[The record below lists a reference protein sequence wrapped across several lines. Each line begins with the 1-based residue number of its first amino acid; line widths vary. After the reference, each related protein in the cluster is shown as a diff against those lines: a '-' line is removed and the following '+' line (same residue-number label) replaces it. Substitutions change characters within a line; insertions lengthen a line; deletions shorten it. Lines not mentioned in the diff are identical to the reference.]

1 MWRKWLI
8 LAAVILMGG
17 VASAG
22 EAVLLFA
29 IGVHVEPL
37 GTTAQGHR
45 SGRGDYADPRLFH
58 EHVRYLRELAALVE
72 RHEGVLVVQVQSPF
86 TRVAAETGE
95 TVLADLEARGHEIA
109 LHFHEDA
116 HLGPD
121 PERLPPEAWCRAMR
135 EEIGLIHAAGV
146 KGRVR
151 YWSGGNL
158 YPGVLEAAACAG
170 LDVYGDWKDPRKQSH
185 DELVLGVNPW
195 RPAGGPDPGDMSAF
209 AAHDPDGPIV
219 YLPDGLFDPDAP
231 RRKRELMRELGTER
245 GAAAWLE
252 VVRGSLERSL
262 AAARPDRVNVFHL
275 TIHPGE
281 FPLEAIDRFLTEA
294 VDPLVEA
301 GRVRWAT
308 FSEMADAFATWE
320 RGHPGVDPRGEAPAE
335 ATVDNRSTEEV
346 CRGYI
351 TFVVNVHDFVNV
363 DESADTVLRLVDL
376 FEKYGV
382 RGDFYLTGPQ
392 VWAYLEHR
400 PDVIER
406 LVSSGMTIS
415 YHVRPPHPATPGFD
429 GALRGLS
436 PEEAARVLRD
446 YETYRLDLRTGG
458 LIRGQPGGF
467 TLLVKVFGR
476 PPVVASVP
484 HPKWRDLI
492 LPIYAELGARMTL
505 LYHETGTDPER
516 PFQWV
521 HGLLVRPSDF
531 SITRWRAPG
540 TEKEL
545 FWWNAI
551 VGPLAEYYD
560 PLAHLVEELGAWK
573 CPRPP
578 FITVLIHENNF
589 YRKGATPWLSI
600 FYRDIRRRI
609 PREPPYDLDA
619 PDPSRPRPPEER
631 EAIWRAYE
639 ALVAYAADNLCVVT
653 SEDIVRM
660 AEAAG
665 TDVPG

>member
-8 LAAVILMGG
+8 LAAVILMGS
-17 VASAG
+17 VAFAG

-29 IGVHVEPL
+29 IGIHVEPL
-37 GTTAQGHR
+37 GITAQGYR
-45 SGRGDYADPRLFH
+45 SGRGDYADPKLFQQ
-58 EHVRYLRELAALVE
+58 HVRYLRELAALVE
-72 RHEGVLVVQVQSPF
+72 RHGGVLVVQVQSPF
-86 TRVAAETGE
+86 TRVVAETGD
-95 TVLADLEARGHEIA
+95 TILADLEARGHEIG
-109 LHFHEDA
+109 LHFHEEA
-116 HLGPD
+116 HLGPN
-121 PERLPPEAWCRAMR
+121 PERLPPEEWCRAMR
-135 EEIGLIHAAGV
+135 EEIELIHAAGV
-146 KGRVR
+146 KGRIR

-170 LDVYGDWKDPRKQSH
+170 LDVYSDWKNPRKQSH
-185 DELVLGVNPW
+185 NELVLGVNPW
-195 RPAGGPDPGDMSAF
+195 RPAGGPDPEDMSAF
-209 AAHDPDGPIV
+209 AAHDPNGPIV
-219 YLPDGLFDPDAP
+219 YLPVGLFDPDAP
-231 RRKRELMRELGTER
+231 RRKRRLMREFGPER

-252 VVRGSLERSL
+252 LVGGYLKRSL
-262 AAARPDRVNVFHL
+262 AAARPDRVNVFHI
-275 TIHPGE
+275 TIHPG
-281 FPLEAIDRFLTEA
+281 FPLEALERFLSDV
-294 VDPLVEA
+294 VDPLVAA
-301 GRVRWAT
+301 GVVRWAT
-308 FSEMADAFATWE
+308 FSGMADAFAAWE
-320 RGHPGVDPRGEAPAE
+320 EENPGIDPRDVGNALFP
-335 ATVDNRSTEEV
+335 TGQEEIGDG
-346 CRGYI
+346 CRAYI

-363 DESADTVLRLVDL
+363 DESADTVLRLIDL

-392 VWAYLEHR
+392 VWAYLDRR

-429 GALRGLS
+429 GILRGLP

-458 LIRGQPGGF
+458 LIREQPGGF
-467 TLLVKVFGR
+467 TLLTRVFGK

-484 HPKWRDLI
+484 HARWRNLI

-516 PFQWV
+516 PFQWI

-540 TEKEL
+540 VEKEL

-551 VGPLAEYYD
+551 TGPLAEYYD
-560 PLAHLVEELGAWK
+560 PLAHLVEELGAWEY
-573 CPRPP
+573 PRPP

-589 YRKGATPWLSI
+589 YRKGGTPWAGI
-600 FYRDIRRRI
+600 FYRDPKQRI

-631 EAIWRAYE
+631 EAIWRAFE
-639 ALVAYAADNLCVVT
+639 ALVAYAAENLCVVT

-660 AEAAG
+660 ATAG
-665 TDVPG
+665 DGAE